1 MPRVIITF
9 LCVTT
14 RLDRAGLAD
23 TPSKLQSTLEDRGSS
38 ILFSV
43 LTPQYKCSMYR
54 EAAWGILSRSVW
66 VPVDL
71 WYLAVGLVSEL
82 INQREFHR

>member
-9 LCVTT
+9 LCVTI
-14 RLDRAGLAD
+14 RQDRAVLAD
-23 TPSKLQSTLEDRGSS
+23 TPFKLKSTLEDRDSS

-43 LTPQYKCSMYR
+43 LTPQYKCSMCR
-54 EAAWGILSRSVW
+54 ETAWGILSKSVW

-71 WYLAVGLVSEL
+71 WYLAVGLVTEL
-82 INQREFHR
+82 INQREFYH

>member
-9 LCVTT
+9 LCVTI

-23 TPSKLQSTLEDRGSS
+23 TPFKLQSTLEERGSS

-43 LTPQYKCSMYR
+43 LTPQYKRSMYR
-54 EAAWGILSRSVW
+54 ETAWGILSKSVGS
-66 VPVDL
+66 L
-71 WYLAVGLVSEL
+71 WICGTW
-82 INQREFHR
+82 Q